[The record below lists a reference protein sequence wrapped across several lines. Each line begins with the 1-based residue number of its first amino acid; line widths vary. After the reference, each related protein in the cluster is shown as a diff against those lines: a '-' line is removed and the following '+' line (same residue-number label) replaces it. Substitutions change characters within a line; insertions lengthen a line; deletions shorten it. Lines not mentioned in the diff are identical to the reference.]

1 MTGIRVLVA
10 DDHPVVRKGLV
21 QFFTE
26 EAGFDVC
33 AECDNG
39 EDAIR
44 SIEQTRPDVAVI
56 DLRMPKRSGIEVL
69 AALREHATPSR
80 VILLVGNISDDEVVE
95 AMRLGVKGIV
105 LKEMAPNLL
114 IQSVRQVASG
124 GTWIE
129 KDSVSRAME
138 KLLQQQDKRSSVEEL
153 LTSREVEIVRGVARG
168 LSNREIGE
176 ELFISEG
183 TVKTHLHTIF
193 EKLSVRSRMQLAA
206 YARENELTR

>member
-1 MTGIRVLVA
+1 MTAIRVLVA

-21 QFFTE
+21 QFFIE

-39 EDAIR
+39 EDALR
-44 SIEQTRPDVAVI
+44 FIEATRPDVAVI
-56 DLRMPKRSGIEVL
+56 DLRMPRRSGIEVL
-69 AALREHATPSR
+69 ADLRERATASR

-114 IQSVRQVASG
+114 IQSVRKVAAG

-129 KDSVSRAME
+129 KDAVGRAME
-138 KLLQQQDKRSSVEEL
+138 KLLQQQNKRAGVEEI
-153 LTSREVEIVRGVARG
+153 LTAREVEIVRGVARG

-193 EKLSVRSRMQLAA
+193 EKLSIRSRMQLAA
-206 YARENELTR
+206 YARENELTQ